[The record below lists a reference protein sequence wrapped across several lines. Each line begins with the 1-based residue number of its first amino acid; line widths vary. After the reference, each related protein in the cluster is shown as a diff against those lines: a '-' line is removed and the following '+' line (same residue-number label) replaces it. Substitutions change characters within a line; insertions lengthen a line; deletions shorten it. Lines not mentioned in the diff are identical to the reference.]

1 MLLNYSFNSDKTAVM
16 PKGLFRRSLSL
27 VLAVVIGG
35 ILSISM
41 APQVASANGAPINDN
56 ISAATTLDRNGPT
69 KTLAFSNDGATLE
82 TGEVA
87 ITEAG
92 FSAWHG
98 SVWFKMSPGAAG
110 AIVMGA
116 TSDFDTILAVYTF
129 TQPNN
134 YLGATQ
140 IAYNDDYLGDTVQSQ
155 VSFTADATSTYYIV
169 VGGFAQSSKGSG
181 TLIWTFV
188 PTNNDNISGAR
199 TIDRDAVTKTLST
212 TNTGA
217 TLETGEEL
225 IRESDSGPWGA
236 SIWFMMTPST
246 AGFVEMN
253 TLGSAFD
260 TILAVYTFTDSNSY
274 QGATQIA
281 YNDDDGESLQS
292 SVAFKADGTST
303 YYIVVGGFSDRSGN
317 ITLTWA
323 VPTIAENNDIE
334 DATLVNATGQTL
346 TGISNYDANVET
358 NEAAVANASNQFDGW
373 SNSVWFKVTPT
384 AGTYGIQTTSNNRL
398 DLVVLN
404 SATFNAGNVVQ
415 RSSTGIS
422 FNALGG
428 VTYYIGVS
436 GQQQK
441 FSLIF
446 RSAVRPGAVTNVQL
460 VRGPITTVSW
470 TAAENFDVNVHE
482 YVVRLTN
489 ENAERECRVAIGT
502 TCGLPRLGNGT
513 WELDVYAE
521 DAAINLGSD
530 HYVENSVVIL
540 NTSNDYFAAAVS
552 LLIDSGQTL
561 DFIGAATREN
571 DEPSHQDEPT
581 FSSVWY
587 TYTPTTAG
595 TSTFSVAETAVDDP
609 FDINPVVSVF
619 TGTQLANLQSV
630 AVSPRSVSWQATAGQ
645 RYYVAVSSIENF
657 AHRST
662 RFSLFDFSLTWTL
675 VPPPQV
681 VETPAIVPT
690 PQAVATPA
698 PASTVAAPKVT
709 RVKVANNTV
718 MTSILKKAKIKLPRN
733 STVTYKV
740 AKSSRKMCSISN
752 NKIQFKKKG
761 TCNMVAKVKPKRGAS
776 VSHQLA
782 VRN

>member
-1 MLLNYSFNSDKTAVM
+1 
-16 PKGLFRRSLSL
+16 
-27 VLAVVIGG
+27 
-35 ILSISM
+35 
-41 APQVASANGAPINDN
+41 
-56 ISAATTLDRNGPT
+56 
-69 KTLAFSNDGATLE
+69 
-82 TGEVA
+82 
-87 ITEAG
+87 
-92 FSAWHG
+92 
-98 SVWFKMSPGAAG
+98 
-110 AIVMGA
+110 
-116 TSDFDTILAVYTF
+116 
-129 TQPNN
+129 
-134 YLGATQ
+134 
-140 IAYNDDYLGDTVQSQ
+140 
-155 VSFTADATSTYYIV
+155 
-169 VGGFAQSSKGSG
+169 
-181 TLIWTFV
+181 
-188 PTNNDNISGAR
+188 
-199 TIDRDAVTKTLST
+199 
-212 TNTGA
+212 
-217 TLETGEEL
+217 
-225 IRESDSGPWGA
+225 
-236 SIWFMMTPST
+236 
-246 AGFVEMN
+246 
-253 TLGSAFD
+253 
-260 TILAVYTFTDSNSY
+260 
-274 QGATQIA
+274 
-281 YNDDDGESLQS
+281 
-292 SVAFKADGTST
+292 
-303 YYIVVGGFSDRSGN
+303 
-317 ITLTWA
+317 
-323 VPTIAENNDIE
+323 
-334 DATLVNATGQTL
+334 
-346 TGISNYDANVET
+346 
-358 NEAAVANASNQFDGW
+358 
-373 SNSVWFKVTPT
+373 
-384 AGTYGIQTTSNNRL
+384 
-398 DLVVLN
+398 
-404 SATFNAGNVVQ
+404 
-415 RSSTGIS
+415 
-422 FNALGG
+422 
-428 VTYYIGVS
+428 
-436 GQQQK
+436 
-441 FSLIF
+441 
-446 RSAVRPGAVTNVQL
+446 
-460 VRGPITTVSW
+460 VSW
-470 TAAENFDVNVHE
+470 TAAANFDVNVHE

-489 ENAERECRVAIGT
+489 GNAERECRTSVQT

-521 DAAINLGSD
+521 DAAINLESV
-530 HYVENSVVIL
+530 HYVENPVVIL

-595 TSTFSVAETAVDDP
+595 TSTFSVAETVVDDP
-609 FDINPVVSVF
+609 FDINPVVSVY

-657 AHRST
+657 ANRST